1 MKTLAKIVICV
12 ISCFSYILPS
22 HAQQAFYV
30 YRNDGVINTFITTE
44 IDSITYSCIDVDSV
58 IHDKYI
64 TQEVYTQDSIYR
76 IPLEVIDSVGFVTP
90 ETVYQ
95 PGVKVLEGDIRNYII
110 SREDLNLTFRS
121 TTPNEMIPHIGDK
134 LVTTEIDQIITKP
147 FIGRVSEIKSK
158 TDGIE
163 VVCEPVDLTD
173 VFECYYGITRKKE
186 SSPSVNSR
194 SISDGFYGTGT
205 CTLRPGKLTKDL
217 LNTHNTSITYSPDD
231 ELSFGLNNAKV
242 TISLTPTIDYN
253 AYMIINRS
261 YGVNVS
267 ITAIGNYTVEE
278 LLALSGSI
286 QFGGD
291 VPIFEKAIPIPEA
304 LLDVYFEFGV
314 FGTMT
319 GKLSVDQKWTQ
330 KYRHVFHW
338 EWSSKSHQTLKN
350 INDFKPTGSTHQ
362 GKIALNGSLGAGAYG
377 KVGFAFIATSSLDI
391 AEIGLRVEGGIMTEG
406 TYVPYK
412 RDEEYAKKSTDLYNQ
427 IKDRE
432 ISSYFY
438 YGLSGEAKLFKWS
451 ISHDIPNFLNLPL
464 NKRWEIGTVRAV
476 PLFSETKLEK
486 DEDGVYYASTKI
498 DGIVQKSDVGFALIN
513 KNKED
518 DALYSY
524 SVYDYQGPKAEAYA
538 SFYDK
543 PKANKYIVY
552 PLVKYMGMDLI
563 AEPSAE
569 IKDANISFKNA
580 EIVDVKSEPKYNG
593 DGEYLFTW
601 YTTKI
606 KYIIQIDEADLIDY
620 IQPIIYDN
628 GSWINN
634 GGKVKV
640 PGNGLFSVTT
650 SLNYDNDANMN
661 WATGYRITLKDG
673 TVVYSSNILQFGGT
687 PESPTITVE
696 NYLLDTL
703 LQKSKKLDT
712 NEHKLIDENLRFEK
726 ITQ

>member
-147 FIGRVSEIKSK
+147 FIGRVSELKSK

-231 ELSFGLNNAKV
+231 ELSFGLNNAKA

-304 LLDVYFEFGV
+304 LLDVYCEVGV

-319 GKLSVDQKWTQ
+319 GKLSVD
-330 KYRHVFHW
+330 
-338 EWSSKSHQTLKN
+338 
-350 INDFKPTGSTHQ
+350 
-362 GKIALNGSLGAGAYG
+362 
-377 KVGFAFIATSSLDI
+377 
-391 AEIGLRVEGGIMTEG
+391 
-406 TYVPYK
+406 
-412 RDEEYAKKSTDLYNQ
+412 
-427 IKDRE
+427 
-432 ISSYFY
+432 
-438 YGLSGEAKLFKWS
+438 
-451 ISHDIPNFLNLPL
+451 
-464 NKRWEIGTVRAV
+464 
-476 PLFSETKLEK
+476 
-486 DEDGVYYASTKI
+486 
-498 DGIVQKSDVGFALIN
+498 
-513 KNKED
+513 
-518 DALYSY
+518 
-524 SVYDYQGPKAEAYA
+524 
-538 SFYDK
+538 
-543 PKANKYIVY
+543 
-552 PLVKYMGMDLI
+552 
-563 AEPSAE
+563 
-569 IKDANISFKNA
+569 
-580 EIVDVKSEPKYNG
+580 
-593 DGEYLFTW
+593 
-601 YTTKI
+601 
-606 KYIIQIDEADLIDY
+606 
-620 IQPIIYDN
+620 
-628 GSWINN
+628 
-634 GGKVKV
+634 
-640 PGNGLFSVTT
+640 
-650 SLNYDNDANMN
+650 
-661 WATGYRITLKDG
+661 
-673 TVVYSSNILQFGGT
+673 
-687 PESPTITVE
+687 
-696 NYLLDTL
+696 
-703 LQKSKKLDT
+703 
-712 NEHKLIDENLRFEK
+712 
-726 ITQ
+726 